1 MPDSLHISAEDLTAE
16 QADRFARFRLISWWD
31 QRRLANA
38 RVLVI
43 GAGALGNEIIK
54 NLALL
59 GIGNLLVADLD
70 RIENSN
76 LSRSVLYRESDNGSA
91 KAVVAARAARELYP
105 QMQTQAFEGNV
116 VYDLGWGAFRW
127 ADVVLGGLDNREARL
142 AINRA
147 CFKLNKP
154 WIDGAIEQ
162 INGTAR
168 VFAPPGACYE
178 CTMSDTDWK
187 LLQQR
192 RSCNLLSRSEM
203 VAGKTPTTPT
213 ISALIAAVQC
223 QEALKLLHGL
233 DNTLAGRGFVFTG
246 LSTDAYQVQ
255 FQRKEECYS
264 HESFEKIIELNGSA
278 ETITGLQILQ
288 IAREQLGPTAEIEFA
303 RDVLEKLVCP
313 RCQREERLF
322 ASLGR
327 VSADKGP
334 CPHCQAP
341 QREVVTFYKLR
352 GTEAFLDRPLAQ
364 LGVPPFDIVAARAGG
379 RLIGLELSG
388 DAPKV
393 LGPLYEPVLEI

>member
-1 MPDSLHISAEDLTAE
+1 MSDSLHISAQEVNAE
-16 QADRFARFRLISWWD
+16 SQDRFARFRLISWWD
-31 QRRLANA
+31 QERLTNA

-76 LSRSVLYRESDNGSA
+76 LSRSVLYREADNGQP

-105 QMQTQAFEGNV
+105 RMNTEAFDGNV
-116 VYDLGWGAFRW
+116 VYDLGLGAFRW

-178 CTMSDTDWK
+178 CTMSETDWK
-187 LLQQR
+187 LLAQR
-192 RSCNLLSRSEM
+192 RSCNLLSRAEM
-203 VAGKTPTTPT
+203 MGGKTPTTPT

-223 QEALKLLHGL
+223 QEALKLLHGMQS
-233 DNTLAGRGFVFTG
+233 TLSGRGFVFTG
-246 LSTDAYQVQ
+246 LSTDAYQVE
-255 FQRKEECYS
+255 FQRKAECYS
-264 HESFEKIIELNGSA
+264 HEHFETVIELDASA
-278 ETITGLQILQ
+278 ETLSGRQLLQ
-288 IAREQLGPTAEIEFA
+288 IARQRLGPEAEIELA

-313 RCQREERLF
+313 RCGREEVLF

-327 VSADKGP
+327 VSGDKAP
-334 CPHCQAP
+334 CPHCQAA

-352 GTEAFLDRPLAQ
+352 GDEAFLDRPLAQ
-364 LGVPPFDIVAARAGG
+364 LGVPAFDILSARVGG

-388 DAPKV
+388 DAPTV
-393 LGPLYEPVLEI
+393 LGSLHDEVIEL